1 MCPYYLDGDRTLSLR
16 ALRHR
21 TDWFGDT
28 RRRRAYRHDDD
39 VATVQFSRAAG
50 RRPAG
55 LAGRS
60 LKTQQHAPARGARDA
75 RLAGPGSVDV
85 LGRTVGGRRVEQL
98 AGRPE
103 GRQGERP
110 ATTPCRTGP
119 LVRGSLERR

>member
-50 RRPAG
+50 GAPRDSRAG
-55 LAGRS
+55 LS
-60 LKTQQHAPARGARDA
+60 KLNSMHPLEARGMRAWRGQAR
-75 RLAGPGSVDV
+75 S
-85 LGRTVGGRRVEQL
+85 TY
-98 AGRPE
+98 
-103 GRQGERP
+103 
-110 ATTPCRTGP
+110 
-119 LVRGSLERR
+119 